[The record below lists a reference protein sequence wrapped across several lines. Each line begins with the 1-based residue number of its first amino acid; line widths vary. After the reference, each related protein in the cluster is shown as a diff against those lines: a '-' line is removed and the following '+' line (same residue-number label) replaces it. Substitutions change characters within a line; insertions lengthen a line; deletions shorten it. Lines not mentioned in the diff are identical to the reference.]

1 MVKENI
7 FIIIKCCNSYQ
18 LVMKGIGK
26 MMNEQAKEFIS
37 MIIMINLQEDSK
49 MARERVM
56 ENIIM
61 IQTILYLKESGATI
75 IKMVRVN

>member
-1 MVKENI
+1 
-7 FIIIKCCNSYQ
+7 
-18 LVMKGIGK
+18 
-26 MMNEQAKEFIS
+26 
-37 MIIMINLQEDSK
+37 

-75 IKMVRVN
+75 IKMVRVH